1 MTDSGSV
8 ATATHISAEVQAPTP
23 PEDSAASSRKPFE
36 YGKVIGPIV
45 VFGLIVGAWYF
56 VSDVILTKNQQFMM
70 PPPHQI
76 VKVYFNG
83 GFMSELMSG
92 LKYTTEEALLGLLI
106 SSIIGIGIATL
117 MSQAKW
123 IEQSIY
129 PWAVVLQSVPILAL
143 TGVLSFF
150 FGFSLTSRVIVCV
163 LISFFPMISNTLFGL
178 QSADASMHDL
188 FTLHHAS
195 RFTRLWKLQLRAA
208 LPAIFA
214 GLRVSAGLSVIGAI
228 VGDIFFKQGNAG
240 IGTLLSTYTSYLE
253 GDRLF
258 AGIGLSCALAI
269 LLFLLSGWASKVVVG
284 SWYNPKKD

>member
-1 MTDSGSV
+1 MTTTSLTKDSETKV
-8 ATATHISAEVQAPTP
+8 VPDATPTRKR
-23 PEDSAASSRKPFE
+23 SRRRITPTMI
-36 YGKVIGPIV
+36 IGPIV
-45 VFGLIVGAWYF
+45 FLGVIVAGWYY
-56 VSDVILTKNQQFMM
+56 VSDVVLTKQQQFMF

-76 VKVYFNG
+76 LAVYTHSDFV
-83 GFMSELMSG
+83 SELMGG
-92 LKYTTEEALLGLLI
+92 LKYTTLEALLGLAI
-106 SSIIGIGIATL
+106 SSVVGIGIAVL

-143 TGVLSFF
+143 TGLLSFF

-178 QSADASMHDL
+178 QSADRSMHDL
-188 FTLHHAS
+188 FALHHAN
-195 RFTRLWKLQLRAA
+195 RLTRLWKLQFRAA
-208 LPAIFA
+208 MPAIFA

-228 VGDIFFKQGNAG
+228 VGDIFFKQGDPG

-258 AGIGLSCALAI
+258 AAIGLSCALAI
-269 LLFLLSGWASKVVVG
+269 AMFLVTGWISRLAVG
-284 SWYNPKKD
+284 RWYNPTKD